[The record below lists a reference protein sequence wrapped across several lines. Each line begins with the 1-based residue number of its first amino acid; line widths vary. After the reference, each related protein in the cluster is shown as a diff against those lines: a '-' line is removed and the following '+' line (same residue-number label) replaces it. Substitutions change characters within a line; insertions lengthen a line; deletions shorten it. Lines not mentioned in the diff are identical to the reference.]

1 MISITARARG
11 LLVAETACN
20 VGLLRP
26 DQRPTNSAVGRM
38 IPNLPQPPMR
48 SLPSKD
54 DTSYTVAT
62 HSLSLKDE
70 DRMCTAVAD
79 VCGEAIDLLLVAD
92 GHGGPEVTQH
102 GQAPTLAVLRARPPP

>member
-1 MISITARARG
+1 
-11 LLVAETACN
+11 
-20 VGLLRP
+20 
-26 DQRPTNSAVGRM
+26 
-38 IPNLPQPPMR
+38 MR

-79 VCGEAIDLLLVAD
+79 VCGEAIELLLVAD

-102 GQAPTLAVLRARPPP
+102 GQAPTLAVLRLGLGPRLKVPLASLGGSALYSRW